1 MADDERIWFAVA
13 AYNIGM
19 GHVLDAV
26 TLANNDGIKVS
37 KWTHLE
43 PYILKLSHS
52 KYYKKTKYGY
62 ARGWETAKYIQNI
75 KQYYDI
81 LVFLDSQDKKDT
93 INESGIPKSL

>member
-26 TLANNDGIKVS
+26 TLAENDGIKVS

-43 PYILKLSHS
+43 PYILKLSQS